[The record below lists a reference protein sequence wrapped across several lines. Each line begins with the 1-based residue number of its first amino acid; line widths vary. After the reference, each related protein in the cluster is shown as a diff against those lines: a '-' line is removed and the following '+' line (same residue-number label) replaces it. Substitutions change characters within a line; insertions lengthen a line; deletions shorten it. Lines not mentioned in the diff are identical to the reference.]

1 MKLTRAADYAI
12 RGIIY
17 MSMQP
22 AGAVVVIPEIAREM
36 GVPVGFLARIFQSL
50 SRAGLVISH
59 RGKKG
64 GYSLTREPVELTLKD
79 VIEAVEGNISL
90 NVCLDGYSDCERMS
104 YCPTRVHLQEIQRV
118 LVENLEKYNF
128 ATLAREEKA
137 SRKVKGVHKAGLYF
151 CFLLPAFRLP

>member
-12 RGIIY
+12 RGITY

-64 GYSLTREPVELTLKD
+64 GYSLTRKPAELTLKD

-90 NVCLDGYSDCERMS
+90 NICLDGYNDCERMS
-104 YCPTRVHLQEIQRV
+104 YCPTRVHLQDIQRV
-118 LVENLEKYNF
+118 LVENLEKYDF

-137 SRKVKGVHKAGLYF
+137 NRKAKGIS
-151 CFLLPAFRLP
+151 

>member
-12 RGIIY
+12 RGVIY

-36 GVPVGFLARIFQSL
+36 GIPVGFLARIFQSL

-64 GYSLTREPVELTLKD
+64 GYSLTREPASLTLKD
-79 VIEAVEGNISL
+79 VVEAVEGNISL
-90 NVCLDGYSDCERMS
+90 NICLDGYNECDRMA
-104 YCPTRVHLQEIQRV
+104 YCPTRVHLAEIQRD
-118 LVENLEKYNF
+118 LIENLEKYDF
-128 ATLAREEKA
+128 ATLAEEEKTN
-137 SRKVKGVHKAGLYF
+137 RKAQGL
-151 CFLLPAFRLP
+151 P